1 MFLSDYFNSLW
12 ESIVSSVPPSPPS
25 EQNTRQSKKLSGG
38 PLFLL
43 RFFLFFIILAA
54 AWAIFDLE
62 LSFEGR
68 NIGLLVVLLPLG
80 WAAAMVLSAFLVGM
94 LYYQDKDDTDGE

>member
-1 MFLSDYFNSLW
+1 MFFNDYFNSLR
-12 ESIVSSVPPSPPS
+12 ESTVPSVPPSPQPG
-25 EQNTRQSKKLSGG
+25 QKNRKDKKVSGT

-43 RFFLFFIILAA
+43 RFFLFFIVLAA
-54 AWAIFDLE
+54 AWGIYELE

-80 WAAAMVLSAFLVGM
+80 WALRWSMALCAPTQPPVSDLTRV
-94 LYYQDKDDTDGE
+94 

>member
-1 MFLSDYFNSLW
+1 MFFNDYFNSLR
-12 ESIVSSVPPSPPS
+12 ESTVPSVSPSPQPG
-25 EQNTRQSKKLSGG
+25 QKNPKDKKVSGT

-43 RFFLFFIILAA
+43 RFFLFFIVLAA
-54 AWAIFDLE
+54 AWGIYELE

-80 WAAAMVLSAFLVGM
+80 WAAAMVLSAWLVGM
-94 LYYQDKDDTDGE
+94 LYYGKDDRDGE

>member
-1 MFLSDYFNSLW
+1 MFFIDHFNSLR
-12 ESIVSSVPPSPPS
+12 ESVVSSVPPSPPS
-25 EQNTRQSKKLSGG
+25 EQNNRQNKKLLGG

-43 RFFLFFIILAA
+43 RFFLFFMILAA

-68 NIGLLVVLLPLG
+68 NVGLLVVLLPLG

-94 LYYQDKDDTDGE
+94 LYYQGNDDSDGE